1 MPALTSLSS
10 KINNTI
16 HPRCNLSFSNYC
28 LDKRVHLIVTVAAFG
43 GAFVWEISPA
53 TNLLTA
59 FGFGILGTLWF
70 ALCGS
75 DLSVEQRKRNFP

>member
-28 LDKRVHLIVTVAAFG
+28 LDKWVHLKT
-43 GAFVWEISPA
+43 S
-53 TNLLTA
+53 
-59 FGFGILGTLWF
+59 
-70 ALCGS
+70 
-75 DLSVEQRKRNFP
+75 RKDSLEVNFFNGEEAHIES

>member
-28 LDKRVHLIVTVAAFG
+28 LDKWVHLIQKDERGGPKRFG
-43 GAFVWEISPA
+43 ASGEGESKVIRGK
-53 TNLLTA
+53 T
-59 FGFGILGTLWF
+59 
-70 ALCGS
+70 
-75 DLSVEQRKRNFP
+75 

>member
-28 LDKRVHLIVTVAAFG
+28 LDKWVHLIILIIILVLLLIGALPTWGHSKSWRPYPSG
-43 GAFVWEISPA
+43 GIGLI
-53 TNLLTA
+53 LL
-59 FGFGILGTLWF
+59 ILIILLLLG
-70 ALCGS
+70 
-75 DLSVEQRKRNFP
+75 RI

>member
-28 LDKRVHLIVTVAAFG
+28 LDKRVHLTYELNDLNAINALN
-43 GAFVWEISPA
+43 EMDIR
-53 TNLLTA
+53 
-59 FGFGILGTLWF
+59 ILK
-70 ALCGS
+70 
-75 DLSVEQRKRNFP
+75 V